1 MKGKSVSE
9 VRGTLNSKFNNN
21 KTNVFFLVLKP
32 IPTTGMTEA
41 DAGALAQR
49 VREVMVEALREIS
62 IVPESSSLSSSQ
74 PTPLSASREQTPAP
88 PSKNDLHLH
97 SAMPI
102 LDDPT
107 PSNMTMTPEY
117 SDHIRTPSSA
127 SLSSY
132 EHSGTSS
139 SEHGTE
145 EDEDMVLVPR
155 PAA

>member
-21 KTNVFFLVLKP
+21 KTNIFFLVLKP

-62 IVPESSSLSSSQ
+62 IVPESSLSSSQ

-88 PSKNDLHLH
+88 PPSRPDHLH
-97 SAMPI
+97 AAMPI

-107 PSNMTMTPEY
+107 PSNMTMTPDY